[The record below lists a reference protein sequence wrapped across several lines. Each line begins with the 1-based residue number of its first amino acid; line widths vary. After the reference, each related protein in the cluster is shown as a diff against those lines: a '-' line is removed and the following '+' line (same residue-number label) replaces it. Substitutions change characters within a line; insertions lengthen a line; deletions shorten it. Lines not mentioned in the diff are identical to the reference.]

1 MGVRK
6 CPKCGSVW
14 YTALVNCAF
23 CGVEGEEVKGPISPA
38 KLNLGKR
45 GVESGPSPA
54 EPAVPATVEAA
65 RPPAEAKAP
74 EEPPKVEAPPPPEAP
89 RPEPPKVEPPPPKV
103 EEPVV
108 EKKPE
113 HSPVPSVAR
122 ADEAIAVVKAK
133 GYKPM
138 TSKETP
144 IVRSEPTAPAPQIPS
159 STVPLVFGAL
169 GLGSAAL
176 LPATWFVQH
185 NKILTTFAV
194 LAWAILA
201 PFAPFAWLTAQ
212 RYADQCR
219 SLGFSPA
226 PAAGTGKLLGMAA
239 CFLTVFEFSGLAV
252 FIVVQILNG
261 RIVCPLWK

>member
-14 YTALVNCAF
+14 YTALTNCAF

-45 GVESGPSPA
+45 GVESPPA
-54 EPAVPATVEAA
+54 APEPAAPPSVEAPQPTAEA
-65 RPPAEAKAP
+65 RPPEEPAKA
-74 EEPPKVEAPPPPEAP
+74 EVPPPPPPEP
-89 RPEPPKVEPPPPKV
+89 SKPELPKIEESPSPPPKPERV
-103 EEPVV
+103 APPRESASEGRRPVV
-108 EKKPE
+108 A
-113 HSPVPSVAR
+113 AR
-122 ADEAIAVVKAK
+122 
-133 GYKPM
+133 M
-138 TSKETP
+138 
-144 IVRSEPTAPAPQIPS
+144 EPPGAPAPRIPS
-159 STVPLVFGAL
+159 ATVPLVFGAL
-169 GLGSAAL
+169 GLVSAGL
-176 LPATWFVQH
+176 LPATWFIQH

-226 PAAGTGKLLGMAA
+226 PAANTGKLLGMAA

-252 FIVVQILNG
+252 FIVVQILAG
-261 RIVCPLWK
+261 RIHCPLWK